1 MTGQGQGSAECGST
15 QVVAELRAVNNR
27 HLKIQARIS
36 DVLST
41 LQGDLEAEIRGQV
54 RRGSIQLQVFLQGA
68 SKADAF
74 QIQEDVVASY
84 HRQAA
89 AVAKTLG
96 VEANVDVGQ
105 LLLLPG
111 TVTETKRS
119 AGGEIDPDMA
129 AAASAAVGEAI
140 RSLNEMRQKEGG
152 SMEDEL
158 QKQLDLLGQL
168 TDTIEERAPAVVDEY
183 RKRLQERIAEALGA
197 VAGDL
202 KEADLSREIVLMA
215 DRSDVREE
223 LVRLR
228 SHFDQFAELLRSET
242 SQGRKLDFLIQEMV
256 REANTIG
263 SKANDAAIAQ
273 RVVDLKTTIEQMR
286 ELVQNVE

>member
-1 MTGQGQGSAECGST
+1 MTGQGQGSAECGTT

-27 HLKIQARIS
+27 HLKLQARVS
-36 DVLST
+36 DVLAS
-41 LQGDLEAEIRGQV
+41 LQGELESEIRSQV
-54 RRGSIQLQVFLQGA
+54 RRGSLQLQVFLQGA

-74 QIQEDVVASY
+74 QIQEEVVASY
-84 HRQAA
+84 HRQAV
-89 AVAKTLG
+89 AVAEKLG
-96 VEANVDVGQ
+96 VQANVDVGQ

-111 TVTETKRS
+111 TVAETRS
-119 AGGEIDPDMA
+119 NAAGEIAPEMA

-140 RSLNEMRQKEGG
+140 RSLNEMRRKEGR

-158 QKQLDLLGQL
+158 KQQLDFLGEL

-183 RKRLQERIAEALGA
+183 RKRLQERIAEALGS

-228 SHFDQFAELLRSET
+228 SHFGQFAELLGSET

-263 SKANDAAIAQ
+263 SKANDATIAQ